1 MEAIFFIIVCILFF
15 VQRKNLNT
23 EKSGN
28 KGREPQQVQ
37 NGPVTDYRPQTQN
50 RPVAGTKTG
59 DMQRSNMQ
67 GRQAVIK
74 TAGSTTGNMA
84 SGNRSSVSRAV
95 EKKTADSRQEK
106 STTEML
112 GEKAKLDEMEHREEK
127 RRQLAEERRIH
138 GQLHYA
144 ERYLP
149 GDMVPKGR
157 RLVCC
162 GYCNAENLIPE
173 RDNPKRYNC
182 YFCRETL

>member
-1 MEAIFFIIVCILFF
+1 MEVIIFMIIIGIYFYSM
-15 VQRKNLNT
+15 VQKSVKKVN
-23 EKSGN
+23 EKRENITVKSDGASWYGTQAAGSA
-28 KGREPQQVQ
+28 GRAQVK
-37 NGPVTDYRPQTQN
+37 PQN
-50 RPVAGTKTG
+50 RQFAGT
-59 DMQRSNMQ
+59 QSNMQ
-67 GRQAVIK
+67 NRQFAGTQSSVQNRQP
-74 TAGSTTGNMA
+74 AGS
-84 SGNRSSVSRAV
+84 SVAGR
-95 EKKTADSRQEK
+95 TEK

-112 GEKAKLDEMEHREEK
+112 EEKARQDAMEHQEEK

-138 GQLHYA
+138 GQLRYA

-149 GDMVPKGR
+149 GDMIPQGR

>member
-1 MEAIFFIIVCILFF
+1 MEVIFFIIVCILFF

-28 KGREPQQVQ
+28 KGREPQPVP
-37 NGPVTDYRPQTQN
+37 NRPVTDYRPQTQS
-50 RPVAGTKTG
+50 RPVNSTQSSI
-59 DMQRSNMQ
+59 QRSNMQ
-67 GRQAVIK
+67 SRQAAVR
-74 TAGSTTGNMA
+74 TAGGAAGSMTPGN
-84 SGNRSSVSRAV
+84 GSSVSRTV
-95 EKKTADSRQEK
+95 EKKTTVSRQAK

-112 GEKAKLDEMEHREEK
+112 EEKARQDAMEHQEEK

-138 GQLHYA
+138 GQLRYA

-149 GDMVPKGR
+149 GDMIPKGR

>member
-1 MEAIFFIIVCILFF
+1 MEVIIFIIVLCFLFSS
-15 VQRKNLNT
+15 QKK
-23 EKSGN
+23 KSQKVGKKETPVSN
-28 KGREPQQVQ
+28 R
-37 NGPVTDYRPQTQN
+37 PVTDYRPQTQS
-50 RPVAGTKTG
+50 RPVNSTQSS
-59 DMQRSNMQ
+59 MQRSNMQ
-67 GRQAVIK
+67 SRQAAVR
-74 TAGSTTGNMA
+74 TAGGAAGSMTPGN
-84 SGNRSSVSRAV
+84 GSSVSRTV
-95 EKKTADSRQEK
+95 EKKTTVSRQAK

-112 GEKAKLDEMEHREEK
+112 EEKARQDAMEHQEEK

-138 GQLHYA
+138 GQLRYA

-149 GDMVPKGR
+149 GDMIPKGR

>member
-1 MEAIFFIIVCILFF
+1 MQNRQFAGT
-15 VQRKNLNT
+15 Q
-23 EKSGN
+23 SS
-28 KGREPQQVQ
+28 VQ
-37 NGPVTDYRPQTQN
+37 NRQPAGSS
-50 RPVAGTKTG
+50 VAGRT
-59 DMQRSNMQ
+59 
-67 GRQAVIK
+67 
-74 TAGSTTGNMA
+74 
-84 SGNRSSVSRAV
+84 
-95 EKKTADSRQEK
+95 EK

-112 GEKAKLDEMEHREEK
+112 EEKARQDAMEHQEEK

-138 GQLHYA
+138 GQLRYA

-149 GDMVPKGR
+149 GDMIPQGR

>member
-1 MEAIFFIIVCILFF
+1 MEVIIFIIVLCFLFSS
-15 VQRKNLNT
+15 QKK
-23 EKSGN
+23 KSQKVGKKETPVPN
-28 KGREPQQVQ
+28 R
-37 NGPVTDYRPQTQN
+37 PVTDYRPQTQS
-50 RPVAGTKTG
+50 RPVNSTQSS
-59 DMQRSNMQ
+59 MQRSNMQ
-67 GRQAVIK
+67 SRQAAVR
-74 TAGSTTGNMA
+74 TAGGAAGSMTPGN
-84 SGNRSSVSRAV
+84 GSSVSRTV
-95 EKKTADSRQEK
+95 EKKTTVSRQAK

-112 GEKAKLDEMEHREEK
+112 EEKARQDAMEHQEEK

-138 GQLHYA
+138 GQLRYA

-149 GDMVPKGR
+149 GDMIPKGR

>member
-1 MEAIFFIIVCILFF
+1 MEVIIFMIVLCFLFSS
-15 VQRKNLNT
+15 QKK
-23 EKSGN
+23 KSQKVGKKETPVPN
-28 KGREPQQVQ
+28 R
-37 NGPVTDYRPQTQN
+37 PVTDYRPQTQS
-50 RPVAGTKTG
+50 RPVNSTQSS
-59 DMQRSNMQ
+59 MQRSNMQ
-67 GRQAVIK
+67 SRQAAVR
-74 TAGSTTGNMA
+74 TAGGAAGSMTPGN
-84 SGNRSSVSRAV
+84 GSSVSRTV
-95 EKKTADSRQEK
+95 EKKTTVSRQAK

-112 GEKAKLDEMEHREEK
+112 EEKARQDAMEHQEEK

-138 GQLHYA
+138 GQLRYA

-149 GDMVPKGR
+149 GDMIPKGR

>member
-1 MEAIFFIIVCILFF
+1 MEVIIFIIVLCFLFSS
-15 VQRKNLNT
+15 QKK
-23 EKSGN
+23 KSQKVGKKETPVPN
-28 KGREPQQVQ
+28 RS
-37 NGPVTDYRPQTQN
+37 VTDYRPQTQS
-50 RPVAGTKTG
+50 RPVNSTQSS
-59 DMQRSNMQ
+59 MQRSNMQ
-67 GRQAVIK
+67 SRQAAVR
-74 TAGSTTGNMA
+74 TAGGAAGSMTPGN
-84 SGNRSSVSRAV
+84 GSSVSRTV
-95 EKKTADSRQEK
+95 EKKTTVSRQAK

-112 GEKAKLDEMEHREEK
+112 EEKARQDAMEHQEEK

-138 GQLHYA
+138 GQLRYA

-149 GDMVPKGR
+149 GDMIPKGR

>member
-1 MEAIFFIIVCILFF
+1 MEVIIFIIVLCFLFSS
-15 VQRKNLNT
+15 QKK
-23 EKSGN
+23 KSKKVGKKETPVPN
-28 KGREPQQVQ
+28 R
-37 NGPVTDYRPQTQN
+37 PVTDYRPQTQS
-50 RPVAGTKTG
+50 RPVNSTQSS
-59 DMQRSNMQ
+59 MQRSNMQ
-67 GRQAVIK
+67 SRQAAVR
-74 TAGSTTGNMA
+74 TAGGAAGSMTPGN
-84 SGNRSSVSRAV
+84 GSSVSRTV
-95 EKKTADSRQEK
+95 EKKTTVSRQAK

-112 GEKAKLDEMEHREEK
+112 EEKARQDAMEHQEEK

-138 GQLHYA
+138 GQLRYA

-149 GDMVPKGR
+149 GDMIPKGR

>member
-1 MEAIFFIIVCILFF
+1 MEVIIFMIVLCFLFSS
-15 VQRKNLNT
+15 QKK
-23 EKSGN
+23 KSQKVG
-28 KGREPQQVQ
+28 KKET
-37 NGPVTDYRPQTQN
+37 PVPNRPVPDYRPQTQS
-50 RPVAGTKTG
+50 RPVNSTQSS
-59 DMQRSNMQ
+59 MQRSNMQ
-67 GRQAVIK
+67 SRQAAVR
-74 TAGSTTGNMA
+74 TAGGAAGSMTPGN
-84 SGNRSSVSRAV
+84 GSSVSRTV
-95 EKKTADSRQEK
+95 EKKTTVSRQAK

-112 GEKAKLDEMEHREEK
+112 EEKARQDAMEHQEEK

-138 GQLHYA
+138 GQLRYA

-149 GDMVPKGR
+149 GDMIPKGR